1 MRYHLSRKDERL
13 NRNLFQPRSNDD
25 RSPEMPI
32 RLMTLGL
39 LGAGLLLAACGGN
52 DAGTPAGGTPGA
64 MGGTA
69 TKGPVA
75 GATVTAF
82 AVTSGAKGAQL
93 ATAQTDAQGHFAM
106 QLGAYSGPVLV
117 EMRNG
122 TYADEATNATMP
134 MQPTVVMTCVV
145 PSFAAGSSTTVQ
157 VTPLTSMAQAMVQ
170 AMPGGMTETNIGTA
184 NANVGSYF
192 SVDDILHTAPMNP
205 VVAGSGAG
213 ATQSMKNYGMSI
225 AAMSQYAN
233 TIGMTTS
240 SSGIVTLMM
249 QDSSDGM
256 MNGMMGSTPISM
268 SGMGG
273 MMGGGNMPAT
283 SGTSDLAAAMSQFIA
298 SDMNRSGVTMADMQP
313 LMDKL
318 AASSGAIH

>member
-1 MRYHLSRKDERL
+1 M
-13 NRNLFQPRSNDD
+13 N
-25 RSPEMPI
+25 
-32 RLMTLGL
+32 
-39 LGAGLLLAACGGN
+39 
-52 DAGTPAGGTPGA
+52 GTMA
-64 MGGTA
+64 GTA

-75 GATVTAF
+75 NATVTAS

-93 ATAQTDAQGHFAM
+93 GTAQTDAQGHFTM
-106 QLGAYSGPVLV
+106 QLGAHSGPVLV

-134 MQPTVVMTCVV
+134 MQPTDVMTCVV
-145 PSFAAGSSTTVQ
+145 PSFAAGSSTTIQ
-157 VTPLTSMAQAMVQ
+157 VTPLTSMAQSMAQ

-192 SVDDILHTAPMNP
+192 SVDDILHTAPMDP
-205 VVAGSGAG
+205 LVAGSGAG
-213 ATQSMKNYGMSI
+213 APQSMKNYGMSI
-225 AAMSQYAN
+225 AAMSQYAS

-249 QDSSDGM
+249 QDSSDGV

-298 SDMNRSGVTMADMQP
+298 SGMNSSGVSMADMQP

-318 AASSGAIH
+318 AASSGAMH